1 MWTEIDIL
9 TGNMNRIEKDTRN
22 EPITKTGTQ
31 IHTETDTKTRI
42 GTRIMIEKYGVKGPI
57 YQNQD

>member
-1 MWTEIDIL
+1 M

-31 IHTETDTKTRI
+31 IDTETDTETRI
-42 GTRIMIEKYGVKGPI
+42 EVQLRPI
-57 YQNQD
+57 LGMGLGL

>member
-9 TGNMNRIEKDTRN
+9 TGNRNRIEKDTRN
-22 EPITKTGTQ
+22 EPITKTGTR
-31 IHTETDTKTRI
+31 IDTETDTETRI
-42 GTRIMIEKYGVKGPI
+42 GTRIMIEKYAVKGPI

>member
-9 TGNMNRIEKDTRN
+9 TGNRNRIEKDTRN
-22 EPITKTGTQ
+22 EPITKTGTK
-31 IHTETDTKTRI
+31 IDTGTDTETRI
-42 GTRIMIEKYGVKGPI
+42 GTRIMIEKYAVKGPR

>member
-1 MWTEIDIL
+1 M

-31 IHTETDTKTRI
+31 IHTETDTETRI
-42 GTRIMIEKYGVKGPI
+42 GTRIMIEKYGVKGPL

>member
-1 MWTEIDIL
+1 MTSFTDLLCLE
-9 TGNMNRIEKDTRN
+9 
-22 EPITKTGTQ
+22 TGTK
-31 IHTETDTKTRI
+31 IDTGTDTETRI

>member
-1 MWTEIDIL
+1 M

-31 IHTETDTKTRI
+31 IHTETDTETRI
-42 GTRIMIEKYGVKGPI
+42 GTRIMIEKYGVKRAYTSVCGLKGESE
-57 YQNQD
+57 

>member
-1 MWTEIDIL
+1 M

-31 IHTETDTKTRI
+31 IDTETDTETRI
-42 GTRIMIEKYGVKGPI
+42 GTRIMIERYGVKGPR